1 MILQVDMIII
11 DSRFKYTIQLH
22 TPLQYI
28 AFSTVSYFLS
38 EIFRIPAD
46 SKSRNLEIFMLFF
59 KETQR
64 CD

>member
-11 DSRFKYTIQLH
+11 DSRFKYAIQLH

-46 SKSRNLEIFMLFF
+46 SKSRNLEIFVIF
-59 KETQR
+59 
-64 CD
+64 